1 MGKIRVRY
9 PNGFE
14 TEYRPEVANILAGR
28 GEVVILAVPGQGDAT
43 IPELSEAKTSLAKK
57 SEVLLGA
64 GVSKPKAGGVQR
76 RGIK

>member
-14 TEYRPEVANILAGR
+14 TEYKPEIANILAGR
-28 GEVVILAVPGQGDAT
+28 GEVEILSVPGAP
-43 IPELSEAKTSLAKK
+43 PELSEVKTSLTEK
-57 SEVLLGA
+57 SEIVFGQ
-64 GVSKPKAGGVQR
+64 GISKPKAGGVQR